1 VKALGLTNTQFLI
14 AVIFGL
20 LIAFV
25 NVAATAPH
33 PAEVPIQVITPVP
46 TPPPVVI
53 GSSAPAPVATADEE
67 IPWWLRVMAAILMI
81 LLVGAAV
88 YVAVFD
94 IGQVADIDDNPFNTK
109 MTNTVNM
116 MTSMCMF
123 SMIFIVVGLVVY
135 FIIRGAGSPQ

>member
-1 VKALGLTNTQFLI
+1 MKALGLTNTQFLI

-33 PAEVPIQVITPVP
+33 PVEVPVQVIAPVP

-67 IPWWLRVMAAILMI
+67 IPWWLWVMAVILMMF
-81 LLVGAAV
+81 LFGAAV
-88 YVAVFD
+88 YVAVVD
-94 IGQVADIDDNPFNTK
+94 IGRVSDIEDNPFNMG
-109 MTNTVNM
+109 MTNTANM
-116 MTSMCMF
+116 MTNMCMF
-123 SMIFIVVGLVVY
+123 SMIFIFIGLVVY